1 MPESK
6 PTKNSS
12 TTPQPP
18 RNQREHN
25 KLTSKL
31 QDLDSMIQ
39 QTELNLKALQRE
51 AATIE
56 AQLNYTDLP
65 TRID

>member
-1 MPESK
+1 
-6 PTKNSS
+6 
-12 TTPQPP
+12 
-18 RNQREHN
+18 
-25 KLTSKL
+25 
-31 QDLDSMIQ
+31 MIQ